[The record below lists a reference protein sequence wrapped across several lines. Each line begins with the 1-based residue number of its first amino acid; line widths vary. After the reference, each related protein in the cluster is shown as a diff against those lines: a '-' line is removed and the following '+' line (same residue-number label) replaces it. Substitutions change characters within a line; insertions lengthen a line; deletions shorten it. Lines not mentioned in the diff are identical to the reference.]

1 VTKTVLTI
9 TESFVFPDF
18 SSLYQS
24 MDFKEERVSSVRQA
38 SSIIKK
44 KSIDLIVAEFLYA
57 YSTNYSGIYKSNLE
71 VLLVSLIKYSPK
83 TQVVVIANK
92 DDFKYIHVLN
102 AVEHPVLGALK
113 MPTSLMA
120 MRELL
125 EKV

>member
-1 VTKTVLTI
+1 MSKTVLTI

-18 SSLYQS
+18 SYLYQT
-24 MDFKEERVSSVRQA
+24 MDFKEERVFSIRQA

-44 KSIDLIVAEFLYA
+44 RSIDLIVAEFLYA

-83 TQVVVIANK
+83 TKVIIIANK
-92 DDFKYIHVLN
+92 DDFKYIHVLD
-102 AVEHPVLGALK
+102 AVDYPVHAALQMPIQFEK
-113 MPTSLMA
+113 MG
-120 MRELL
+120 EIL